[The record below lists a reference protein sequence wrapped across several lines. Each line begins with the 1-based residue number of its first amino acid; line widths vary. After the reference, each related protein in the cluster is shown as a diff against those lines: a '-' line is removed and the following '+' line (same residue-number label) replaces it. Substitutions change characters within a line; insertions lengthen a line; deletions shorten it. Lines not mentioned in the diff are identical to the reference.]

1 MKTPRRLDWEA
12 QYSAAEQAFLR
23 RGFIVLVNDHQV
35 TDLAATVT
43 LSPGSEVTF
52 LKLVP
57 LVGG

>member
-1 MKTPRRLDWEA
+1 
-12 QYSAAEQAFLR
+12 
-23 RGFIVLVNDHQV
+23 VLVNDHQV

-43 LSPGSEVTF
+43 LSPGAEVTF